1 MKRRKSSLLR
11 IMFVVTAILGISLWI
26 NQYESGIGSSGREY
40 C

>member
-26 NQYESGIGSSGREY
+26 NMSQGLEVQA
-40 C
+40 